1 MCDRIEDF
9 IIVTCSFFLAIA
21 MHIALWSENI
31 FFFLLAIIVALF
43 LMLATSHLL
52 SYGFGSL

>member
-1 MCDRIEDF
+1 VNYIDFF

-31 FFFLLAIIVALF
+31 FFFLLAIIVDLF